1 MDAVDLEFISLQ
13 AVAQLFHLEFRA
25 VEDGLKADL
34 AAEYQISRRVGG
46 GLFQLYRGVGDVHID
61 DGVVVLGG
69 NAKCKA
75 VPRERNAQCAFR
87 AAFGLIELEGRRAQV
102 HAALLHGSVLVD
114 NEFAAVILVPRCR
127 DGGRQQRRPACKGEV
142 FPVFA
147 LIIAVDEGGGLSI
160 LPFQCRKRRIVRHIL
175 HRHAA
180 VDGENAQPLGI
191 DGGIDLVR
199 FAGDGLRQL
208 RQAAEAPKEVGGNYA
223 INAAIIEI
231 ITDLIPALH
240 PGVAGAA
247 GRRYADPVRQI
258 DLDGAAVAVAISIS
272 IIVRQP
278 HKGIGPVVAVR
289 IDLGDIVVAPSAPRR
304 IVLRRI
310 QIFHLAG
317 EHGVFGGKHFL
328 RCMIV
333 DGAAQLEGG
342 AVRGV
347 SVTHGGKAAEGIA
360 PSCLKLNAQR
370 AIRIRAGD
378 LDSVNACQNAPCA
391 FRRQLYDLIVDRGRS
406 CDGFPGHRGRQVVL
420 HLDGLCSAVRR
431 FVHRDDVF
439 QAEFGGMHD
448 IPLVISGALKC
459 NKITIRHLPV
469 CGVGAVRRRGRGE
482 RAVLPHDHAK
492 IIVSQFPRPAGQR
505 FRCHGTAVDRPN
517 ISQIGRGLHGQQ
529 AQQQTQRQ

>member
-1 MDAVDLEFISLQ
+1 M
-13 AVAQLFHLEFRA
+13 
-25 VEDGLKADL
+25 
-34 AAEYQISRRVGG
+34 
-46 GLFQLYRGVGDVHID
+46 
-61 DGVVVLGG
+61 
-69 NAKCKA
+69 
-75 VPRERNAQCAFR
+75 
-87 AAFGLIELEGRRAQV
+87 
-102 HAALLHGSVLVD
+102 LHGSVLVD
-114 NEFAAVILVPRCR
+114 DEPAAAAPRRR
-127 DGGRQQRRPACKGEV
+127 DGGRQQRRPAGELKGSAV
-142 FPVFA
+142 CTLV
-147 LIIAVDEGGGLSI
+147 IAVDEGDGVLLV
-160 LPFQCRKRRIVRHIL
+160 LPLQRRERRVIRHIL
-175 HRHAA
+175 HCYAA

-208 RQAAEAPKEVGGNYA
+208 RQAAEAPKETQGICVA
-223 INAAIIEI
+223 IFITEI
-231 ITDLIPALH
+231 KTDIIPALH

-247 GRRYADPVRQI
+247 GRRYADPFRQI
-258 DLDGAAVAVAISIS
+258 GLDGAVF
-272 IIVRQP
+272 IVLRQS

-289 IDLGDIVVAPSAPRR
+289 IDLGDVIGAPITPRR

-317 EHGVFGGKHFL
+317 EHGVFGGKHFP

-342 AVRGV
+342 AVSGV

-360 PSCLKLNAQR
+360 PSHLKLNAQS
-370 AIRIRAGD
+370 AISIHAGD
-378 LDSVNACQNAPCA
+378 LDIVNARQNAPCA

-420 HLDGLCSAVRR
+420 HLDGLCRAVRR

-482 RAVLPHDHAK
+482 RAVLPHDHAE
-492 IIVSQFPRPAGQR
+492 IVVSQLQRPAGQR
-505 FRCHGTAVDRPN
+505 FCCHGIAVDRPN